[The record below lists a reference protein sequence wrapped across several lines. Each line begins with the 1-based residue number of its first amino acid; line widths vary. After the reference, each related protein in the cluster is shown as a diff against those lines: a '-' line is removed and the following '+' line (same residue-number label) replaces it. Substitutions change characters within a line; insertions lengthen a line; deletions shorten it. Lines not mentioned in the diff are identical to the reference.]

1 MRMRVRWGVGAFLLV
16 LALSWMTA
24 YSASIDVPVS
34 RVDEDWFV
42 ADPNQMKPDE
52 CGGIVLTNI
61 VVAPDQ
67 GTAQNDLVL
76 GTAGVDLL
84 LGGDGDDCILGG
96 TGIDLLVGDD
106 GDDVLIGHPDSWDVC
121 FGGAGNDQ
129 FFSCDLVFP

>member
-76 GTAGVDLL
+76 GTAGWDWLS
-84 LGGDGDDCILGG
+84 GGDGDDCILGG
-96 TGIDLLVGDD
+96 GGVNFLSGDN
-106 GDDVLIGHPDSWDVC
+106 GNDVLIGHPNALDFCV
-121 FGGAGNDQ
+121 GGAGNDQ
-129 FFSCDLVFP
+129 FFSCDLVVP